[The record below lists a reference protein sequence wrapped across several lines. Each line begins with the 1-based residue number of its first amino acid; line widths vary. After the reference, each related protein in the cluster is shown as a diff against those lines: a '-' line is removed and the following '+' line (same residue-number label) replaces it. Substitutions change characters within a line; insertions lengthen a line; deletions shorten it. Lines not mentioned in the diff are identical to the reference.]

1 MGTVLLLGSLAA
13 CQRGPSTATAIQAGN
28 ITILDTR
35 TDLTDRARAKQ
46 NVEDTLIRYPDINCL
61 VGLWS
66 YNGPAI
72 LSAVKDAN
80 KQGQVPIVCFD
91 EEEDT
96 LQGIA
101 DGAIHATVVQQPY
114 EFGYQSVRIL
124 AALARGDKSVI
135 PADKIFNIPVKIITK
150 DNVQRFATTSSRC
163 WNRRREPRR
172 RDGDQIKW
180 RFDEQPLRFR
190 RIAMAGVR
198 KAKPSSMSPATPDAP
213 RHRGRAARMVET
225 FIARSQRVSISPND
239 AENQIDLST
248 RLAR

>member
-1 MGTVLLLGSLAA
+1 MVSIFSRNRVNRVFQLSCWMGTALLLGGLAA

-101 DGAIHATVVQQPY
+101 DGAIHATVVQPRYLEPLPLWELERFRGRQPIVV
-114 EFGYQSVRIL
+114 EQSATGQF
-124 AALARGDKSVI
+124 AALLREKAGI
-135 PADKIFNIPVKIITK
+135 
-150 DNVQRFATTSSRC
+150 
-163 WNRRREPRR
+163 EPRA
-172 RDGDQIKW
+172 
-180 RFDEQPLRFR
+180 P
-190 RIAMAGVR
+190 A
-198 KAKPSSMSPATPDAP
+198 AKPNVWMKKP
-213 RHRGRAARMVET
+213 RGAA
-225 FIARSQRVSISPND
+225 
-239 AENQIDLST
+239 ST
-248 RLAR
+248 VVTSR